1 MGTQPANTTKTV
13 KFVELTL
20 ICCNEH
26 SLLCLLKMDIKV
38 RKFWIGVVWRLG
50 FCQPHPHPELR
61 IKQFSNTKNAALE
74 GSLIPMGFGGFGNE
88 PEAAASI
95 SQSSMI

>member
-1 MGTQPANTTKTV
+1 MTKTV

-26 SLLCLLKMDIKV
+26 SLLCLLKMYEKV
-38 RKFWIGVVWRLG
+38 RKIWIRGCVEAGILSV
-50 FCQPHPHPELR
+50 PSTPELR

-74 GSLIPMGFGGFGNE
+74 VSLILMGF
-88 PEAAASI
+88 ASI
-95 SQSSMI
+95 SHGSMI